1 MSGAVFYL
9 CGRRDYTAECLAV
22 SAHHA
27 GIPFKPAEMGWLA
40 SDIVPR
46 LDEIRAHAQDRIPP
60 GPIAGLLAGDR
71 VSAICAAYLAERQGL
86 LFHSVEAMETCA
98 QRLLARECLRAAGLQ
113 VAPAFLIS
121 STASF
126 EDAIHRTSFP
136 CVLKPVRFTG
146 GQGVMR
152 ADTPDE
158 FHEVFHHLQGMTGIA
173 QSEYFLVEEYIPGE
187 ECSFYGF
194 AVAAQM
200 NTLALF
206 DRRSSEDGPAF
217 QDKLLTSPSRKPKQV
232 SAELAYTAN
241 LAAQAMGLCN
251 GPVSVEMRWDGRR
264 AIVLE
269 VNPFL
274 PPPAVCRALSPRGTY
289 SFGELMLLASA
300 GRATPALEPSHAA
313 GVGYLSLPGP
323 GIFEGLDGVEAALD
337 VDLVDEVSACLP
349 EGGMACPPPDGNH
362 RAAVLIARG
371 HSASEIEA
379 SLLQAMSR
387 LSVRMSP
394 AQFAGAHG

>member
-1 MSGAVFYL
+1 MSGTVLYL
-9 CGRRDYTAECLAV
+9 CGRRDHTSECLAV
-22 SAHHA
+22 AARYA
-27 GIPFKPAEMGWLA
+27 GLDFEPAEMGWMA
-40 SDIVPR
+40 SDRVPR

-86 LFHSVEAMETCA
+86 LFHPVEAMETCS
-98 QRLLARECLRAAGLQ
+98 QRLLARECLRSAGLQ
-113 VAPAFLIS
+113 VASAFLICS
-121 STASF
+121 SASF

-152 ADTPDE
+152 ADSPDE
-158 FHEVFHHLQGMTGIA
+158 FREVFHRLQCITGVA
-173 QSEYFLVEEYIPGE
+173 GDEYFLVEEYIGGE

-194 AVAAQM
+194 AVSSQLHM
-200 NTLALF
+200 LALF
-206 DRRSSEDGPAF
+206 DRPLGDEGPAF
-217 QDKLLTSPSRKPKQV
+217 QDKLLTSPSRKPTHV
-232 SAELAYTAN
+232 TAELAHTAR
-241 LAAQAMGLCN
+241 LAAQAMGLNN

-264 AIVLE
+264 AVVLE

-274 PPPAVCRALSPRGTY
+274 PPPAVCRALSPKGAY

-300 GRATPALEPSHAA
+300 GRRAPVLEFQGAA
-313 GVGYLSLPGP
+313 GVGYLALPGP
-323 GIFEGLDGVEAALD
+323 GVFEGLDGMDAARD
-337 VDLVDEVSACLP
+337 VDLIDEVVPCLP

-371 HSASEIEA
+371 GSAGQVEA
-379 SLLQAMSR
+379 SLLEALKR
-387 LSVRMSP
+387 LSVRVRP
-394 AQFAGAHG
+394 ASFAGVHG